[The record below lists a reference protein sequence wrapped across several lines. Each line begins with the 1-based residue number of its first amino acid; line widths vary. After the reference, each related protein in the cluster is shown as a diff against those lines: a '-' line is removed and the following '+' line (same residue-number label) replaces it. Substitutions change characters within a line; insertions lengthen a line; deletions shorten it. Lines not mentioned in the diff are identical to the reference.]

1 MLAGFFENVNSLNF
15 KALLLYGWIC
25 LNVACDPALDF
36 CTQLSLKIHT
46 LHSKHIHPYLIVT
59 KNACNLFFSN
69 LMIFRKFIK
78 LLSEHGALSFLDQ
91 KVLDMFRDME
101 EKEKSLVLQEGGGS
115 IKNFLVSSGRFKVD
129 CGHVYVVESDQSMI
143 EKLLG

>member
-1 MLAGFFENVNSLNF
+1 
-15 KALLLYGWIC
+15 
-25 LNVACDPALDF
+25 
-36 CTQLSLKIHT
+36 
-46 LHSKHIHPYLIVT
+46 
-59 KNACNLFFSN
+59 
-69 LMIFRKFIK
+69 
-78 LLSEHGALSFLDQ
+78 
-91 KVLDMFRDME
+91 MFRDME